1 MKLAYYEEA
10 VRCPVRCPEF
20 FKDYQDL
27 AFSVMIVLYILIGE

>member
-10 VRCPVRCPEF
+10 VRCPEF